1 MGQLVFVT
9 GLSGAG
15 RSVAGAALQDL
26 GWFVIDNLP
35 VSLLPKVAELA
46 SGGGAYDKVALVM
59 AAAGQDLARE
69 IDQLRTELHDVR
81 VVFLEASTEVLV
93 RRFESTKRRHPFG
106 HGARREA
113 DSSVAE
119 PSSDTGVPGVES
131 PPTGTASGGTLIDS
145 IEAERKQLM
154 AARSLADLVIDT
166 SSLSPHQLRSRL
178 AAQFSDATTTNG
190 LHLTVSSFGF
200 KHGVPLD
207 VDMVID
213 CRFLPNPYW
222 DESLRGL
229 RGTDS
234 TIQDF
239 VFADDRAR
247 AFLEKLEA
255 LLEELLPAYADEG
268 RSYLNIAFGC
278 TGGHHR
284 SVAVA
289 EHIAAVLKD
298 RGWMPRVKHR
308 DVER

>member
-26 GWFVIDNLP
+26 GWFAIDNLP

-46 SGGGAYDKVALVM
+46 AAGGTYDKVALVM
-59 AAAGQDLARE
+59 AAAGEDLARE

-106 HGARREA
+106 QGSRRDDDPDVA
-113 DSSVAE
+113 APVGDS
-119 PSSDTGVPGVES
+119 
-131 PPTGTASGGTLIDS
+131 LIDS
-145 IEAERKQLM
+145 IRAERQQLLS
-154 AARSLADLVIDT
+154 ARSLADLVIDT
-166 SSLSPHQLRSRL
+166 SELSPHQLRAQLASR
-178 AAQFSDATTTNG
+178 FSESTESEG

-207 VDMVID
+207 VDTVID

-222 DESLRGL
+222 DEELRPL
-229 RGTDS
+229 RGTDRS
-234 TIQDF
+234 IQDF
-239 VFADDRAR
+239 VFADAR
-247 AFLEKLEA
+247 AQRFLAKLDA
-255 LLEELLPAYADEG
+255 LLDELLPAYAEEG
-268 RSYLNIAFGC
+268 RTYLNIAFGC

-289 EHIAAVLKD
+289 EHVAAVLKE

-308 DVER
+308 DVDR

>member
-59 AAAGQDLARE
+59 AAAGEDLARE

-81 VVFLEASTEVLV
+81 VIFLEANTDVLV
-93 RRFESTKRRHPFG
+93 RRFESTKRRHPYE
-106 HGARREA
+106 HGARRE
-113 DSSVAE
+113 
-119 PSSDTGVPGVES
+119 SDPAVEVPDAPVGV
-131 PPTGTASGGTLIDS
+131 TLIDS
-145 IEAERKQLM
+145 IRAERVQLLS
-154 AARSLADLVIDT
+154 ARTLADLVIDT
-166 SSLSPHQLRSRL
+166 SSLSPHQLRARL
-178 AAQFSDATTTNG
+178 ASQFSDDTKTDG

-213 CRFLPNPYW
+213 CRFLPNPHW
-222 DESLRGL
+222 DEELRPL
-229 RGTDS
+229 RGTDRS
-234 TIQDF
+234 IQEF
-239 VFADDRAR
+239 VFAEERAQ
-247 AFLEKLEA
+247 AFLDKLDA
-255 LLEELLPAYADEG
+255 LIEELLPQYAEEG

-289 EHIAAVLKD
+289 EHVASVLKD
-298 RGWMPRVKHR
+298 QGWMPRVKHR